1 MYEKDFDF
9 VNMGNYT
16 HVSAH
21 MVDLGTGTEY
31 HIGLDINAPVQVAVT
46 FVRGLSPRGLMELAD
61 TLIEHDLVLV
71 EIEDDLEEL
80 APMACEFDECNGC
93 GYCC

>member
-1 MYEKDFDF
+1 
-9 VNMGNYT
+9 
-16 HVSAH
+16 
-21 MVDLGTGTEY
+21 
-31 HIGLDINAPVQVAVT
+31 
-46 FVRGLSPRGLMELAD
+46 MELAD